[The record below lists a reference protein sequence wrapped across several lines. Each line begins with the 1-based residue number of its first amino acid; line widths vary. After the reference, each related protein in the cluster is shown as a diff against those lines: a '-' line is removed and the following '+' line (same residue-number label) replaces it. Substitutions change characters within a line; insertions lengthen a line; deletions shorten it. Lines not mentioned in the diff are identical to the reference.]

1 MLSGEGADLPNRK
14 VNATEDSSVFL
25 KENSGRLR
33 RKLRHFTDKAAKIC
47 IAAGGLGVIAALLL
61 IFFYLF
67 YEVMP
72 QLSSESTRVF
82 LQEDGTILS
91 RVNLS
96 IR

>member
-1 MLSGEGADLPNRK
+1 MLSGEGADLPNRE

-33 RKLRHFTDKAAKIC
+33 RKLRHFTDRAAKIC

-72 QLSSESTRVF
+72 LFRSADVKKYSGVQLRPVHF
-82 LQEDGTILS
+82 L
-91 RVNLS
+91 
-96 IR
+96 